1 MTKPVDSLWKTCALR
16 CYRSLVSVRVASAY
30 SAPLRAGL
38 SFGRSPRCPEIMSP
52 SVLVPAAVD
61 MSVISRPQPR
71 GLSRGLGPLR
81 AWGMSRTLAP
91 LSPGS
96 GVFLFCVDQRMNG
109 PTGTIALLV
118 VGQAEGATL
127 AA

>member
-1 MTKPVDSLWKTCALR
+1 MNVGSVDNRYAAAVSPHSR
-16 CYRSLVSVRVASAY
+16 RSIAAY
-30 SAPLRAGL
+30 RAG
-38 SFGRSPRCPEIMSP
+38 
-52 SVLVPAAVD
+52 
-61 MSVISRPQPR
+61 
-71 GLSRGLGPLR
+71 R
-81 AWGMSRTLAP
+81 APHFHWGMSRPLAP